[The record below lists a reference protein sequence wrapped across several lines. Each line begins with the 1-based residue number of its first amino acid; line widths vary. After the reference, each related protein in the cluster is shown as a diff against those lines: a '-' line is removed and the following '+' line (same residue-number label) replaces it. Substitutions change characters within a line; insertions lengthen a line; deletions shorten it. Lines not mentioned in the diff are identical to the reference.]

1 MATVSAVRSMNRRRI
16 LQAMITLRQASRI
29 ELAHVCG
36 MSQPTVSRIVDELI
50 GESILVEGT
59 EPAEI
64 RARPGESTRNGQV
77 GRPSTLL
84 QLDQKRPRF
93 LVIHVGVGETHGAL
107 APIGFQS
114 LTGWTMEF
122 STPQTDGVEW
132 AKRMNGALEAID
144 RSVEL
149 DAVALCLPGVIDEST
164 GKVLLSPNLHWAETF
179 DFAGALASL
188 KFRTTV
194 YVQEIRALA
203 LGQLIVE
210 PEVHDFLHVDF
221 GTGVGAAAVVN
232 GQLYSGPLPLSGE
245 IGHTPLMNNPRRCG
259 CGGIG
264 CLETLVGR
272 RSIVA
277 GAKEHHQLESM
288 PAFSQQIVEH
298 GIPNWFKERLEAAA
312 TVIASALNTLGL
324 REVVISGYVNE
335 LPAIVAQTL
344 DASIRND
351 AMWGR
356 FGTVRCRQ
364 VPRQRWLGIT
374 SIAVERTMLALPAAF
389 SGGPGFSSRSKI
401 STST

>member
-1 MATVSAVRSMNRRRI
+1 MNRRRI

-29 ELAHVCG
+29 ELANACG

-50 GESILVEGT
+50 GESILVEGIEGSDLRGRAG
-59 EPAEI
+59 EPA
-64 RARPGESTRNGQV
+64 RNGQV

-93 LVIHVGVGETHGAL
+93 LVIHVGVGETHGTL

-114 LTGWTMEF
+114 LTGWTIEF
-122 STPQTDGVEW
+122 STPQSDGAEW
-132 AKRMNGALEAID
+132 ARHIEEALASMDKSI
-144 RSVEL
+144 EL
-149 DAVALCLPGVIDEST
+149 DAVALCLPGVVNEAT

-179 DFAGALASL
+179 DFAAAMSSL
-188 KFRTTV
+188 KFRSLV

-210 PEVHDFLHVDF
+210 PDVQDFLHVDF
-221 GTGVGAAAVVN
+221 GTGLGAAAVVN

-245 IGHTPLMNNPRRCG
+245 IGHTPLINNDRRCG

-264 CLETLVGR
+264 CLETLIGR
-272 RSIVA
+272 RKVIA
-277 GAKEHHQLESM
+277 AAKEHHQIDSM
-288 PAFSQQIVEH
+288 PAFSAHIAGH
-298 GIPNWFKERLEAAA
+298 GIPAWFKERLDAAA

-324 REVVISGYVNE
+324 REVVMSGYMNE
-335 LPAIVAQTL
+335 LPPVVAETL
-344 DASIRND
+344 DAAIRND

-356 FGTVRCRQ
+356 FGTVRCRR

-374 SIAVERTMLALPAAF
+374 SIAVERTMLALPEALHAPQF
-389 SGGPGFSSRSKI
+389 QTRGELSARP
-401 STST
+401 